1 MEHKTLRG
9 GRQGADRL
17 GDPLVGSQCIG
28 LLGVFRTVLVSLIQA
43 DFVKSKSS
51 RSASFG
57 AVLQGWVK
65 ANMIAS
71 QLDPRGNIV
80 DRLVLRG
87 IHHPVDPLILQ
98 CGVEGL
104 RPGTHPVTPPCAP
117 PRVGFRRPRDA
128 PGTSERCTDF
138 PCPSGRSSRLSQ
150 SGTCVPPYRWP
161 RTPGTCAHGSAIA

>member
-87 IHHPVDPLILQ
+87 IHHSVDSLVLESS
-98 CGVEGL
+98 VERL
-104 RPGTHPVTPPCAP
+104 
-117 PRVGFRRPRDA
+117 
-128 PGTSERCTDF
+128 
-138 PCPSGRSSRLSQ
+138 CPSV
-150 SGTCVPPYRWP
+150 VPAHP
-161 RTPGTCAHGSAIA
+161 RAPH